1 MSEAASGAAAGAPA
15 VLGQS
20 STLRINKTR
29 KDGSAELRAAGA
41 PAAAP
46 AAVFLKA
53 LRARG
58 FNFFTGVADS
68 TVASLISELGPEYL
82 SATRED
88 LAVGM
93 ASGAYLAGR
102 RPAVLMQNSG
112 LGYCLNGL
120 TSLNL
125 IYKIPLL
132 LIVGYRGYQGKDAPE
147 HLVMGAHCEQLLREV
162 GIPVFVPERDGLE
175 ESLAAAD
182 EALLREKI
190 PAAIFIRPGVL

>member
-1 MSEAASGAAAGAPA
+1 MREVSPKEAFSEAPPSPA
-15 VLGQS
+15 VS
-20 STLRINKTR
+20 
-29 KDGSAELRAAGA
+29 
-41 PAAAP
+41 
-46 AAVFLKA
+46 FLEA
-53 LRARG
+53 LRALG
-58 FNFFTGVADS
+58 FDFFCGVADS
-68 TVASLISELGPEYL
+68 TIASLISELGADYL

-93 ASGAYLAGR
+93 ASGAYLSGR

-112 LGYCLNGL
+112 LGYCLNAL

-147 HLVMGAHCEQLLREV
+147 HLVMGAHCEALLREV
-162 GIPVFVPERDGLE
+162 GIPVFVPETGKAA
-175 ESLAAAD
+175 ESVAGADAA
-182 EALLREKI
+182 LRREKI